1 MSGVRGTSRG
11 HNGSSHA
18 AAWVRRNKSENDLS
32 AAHQDSKDDFGRDRP
47 PRVPKLDLT
56 QLQSPR
62 PGLLGRALRRG
73 GIKSETHMVR
83 HERCECDDSDSDSSS
98 ASSSALQIK
107 EGTAHATAQPLR
119 QVKSDN
125 ELDELLRKYEDLLD
139 SRDALFHCEPGDRKM
154 SLNTREGPRAAWRA
168 LPEFGPST
176 GLTSESENPLAAS
189 PTGRRSSPYA
199 WVDAIQVVAAPG
211 MRLLKYL
218 RGR

>member
-1 MSGVRGTSRG
+1 MRQLEL
-11 HNGSSHA
+11 
-18 AAWVRRNKSENDLS
+18 RRYKSENDLS
-32 AAHQDSKDDFGRDRP
+32 AAHQDGLGRDRP

-62 PGLLGRALRRG
+62 PGVLGRALLR
-73 GIKSETHMVR
+73 IKSETQMVR
-83 HERCECDDSDSDSSS
+83 HEHRECDDSDLSS
-98 ASSSALQIK
+98 ASPSSPHDRP
-107 EGTAHATAQPLR
+107 GTAHATAQPLR

-125 ELDELLRKYEDLLD
+125 DLDELLRKYEDLLD
-139 SRDALFHCEPGDRKM
+139 SRDALFDCEPGDRKM

-189 PTGRRSSPYA
+189 PTGRGSSPHTWA
-199 WVDAIQVVAAPG
+199 DAIQFVVAPG